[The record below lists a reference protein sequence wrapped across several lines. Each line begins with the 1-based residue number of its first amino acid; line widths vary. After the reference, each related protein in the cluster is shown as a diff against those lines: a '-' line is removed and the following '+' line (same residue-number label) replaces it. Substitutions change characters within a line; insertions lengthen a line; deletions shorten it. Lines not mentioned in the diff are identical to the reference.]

1 MPLGHPKNHR
11 GFGCSFLTSQQAES
25 KGDKSPKRPAKEK
38 LATHHTQPRATS
50 TNHVPHF
57 SIFQPLKAKLAP
69 PTEPISW
76 ACP

>member
-11 GFGCSFLTSQQAES
+11 SFVSSSLTSQQAES
-25 KGDKSPKRPAKEK
+25 KVDKSPKRPAKGK
-38 LATHHTQPRATS
+38 LVTHRTQPRATS

-57 SIFQPLKAKLAP
+57 SIFQLLKAKLAP
-69 PTEPISW
+69 SEPISW